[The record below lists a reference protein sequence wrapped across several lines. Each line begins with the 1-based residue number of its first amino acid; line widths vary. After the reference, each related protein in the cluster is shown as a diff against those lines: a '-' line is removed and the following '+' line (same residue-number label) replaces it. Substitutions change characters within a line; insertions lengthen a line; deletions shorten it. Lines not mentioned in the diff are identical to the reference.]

1 MIKPESKDKEFTLS
15 IKVGLII
22 SKLRLNVQLRNLKS
36 TNCINSVDGKEL
48 RKYTRKEQ
56 ERQKEILITDT
67 KAPRAH
73 SRAASL
79 TYSSQLLVCEVRKT
93 FKCHMNIVK
102 EMLLY

>member
-1 MIKPESKDKEFTLS
+1 MIKPESKDKVFTLS

-22 SKLRLNVQLRNLKS
+22 SKLRLNVQLRKS
-36 TNCINSVDGKEL
+36 TNCINSVNGKEL

-79 TYSSQLLVCEVRKT
+79 TYSSQLLVCEVWKT

-102 EMLLY
+102 EMPLY